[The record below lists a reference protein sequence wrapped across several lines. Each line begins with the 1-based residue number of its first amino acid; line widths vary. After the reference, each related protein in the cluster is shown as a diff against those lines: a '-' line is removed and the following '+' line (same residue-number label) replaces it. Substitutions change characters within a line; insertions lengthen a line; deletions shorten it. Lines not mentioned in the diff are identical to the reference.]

1 MENNLTITNC
11 FLYFKIA
18 MDAYASME
26 EDLGKNIRPKPN
38 GEEGNVLTFDPDKKS
53 FKNSLISVV
62 FFGMYLDSILHIMVS
77 KKVGIEE
84 YRKNIDRQI
93 YEEKLKFL
101 GVNDQALLDRVKEFR
116 KGRNELVHEKALLPS
131 DSKTGQGEAKKCF
144 KLMQELNLRLG
155 ISP

>member
-1 MENNLTITNC
+1 MSDDLIISNS

-18 MDAYASME
+18 KEAFVSME
-26 EDLGKNIRPKPN
+26 KDLEKNIRPKPN
-38 GEEGNVLTFDPDKKS
+38 GEKGNILTFDPDKKS
-53 FKNSLISVV
+53 FKNSLVSVV

-93 YEEKLKFL
+93 YEEKLKLL
-101 GVNDQALLDRVKEFR
+101 GVNDQALLDRIEEFR

-131 DSKTGQGEAKKCF
+131 DSKTGQSEAKKCF
-144 KLMQELNLRLG
+144 KLMTDLNILLG
-155 ISP
+155 ISL